1 MLSKERVRDL
11 KIFSKKIQIE
21 TIKMIASLGVGHL
34 GGSLSIADALAV
46 LYGAQMKYDPKN
58 PKWEERDWFVCSKGH
73 AGPAVYAALAMK
85 GFFPMSELNTLNR
98 PGTRLPSHC
107 DRLKTPGIDMT
118 TGSLGQGASTA
129 AGIALAHQ
137 MNQKS
142 NKVFLMLGDGEI
154 NEGRVWEMALFAGT
168 KKINNLIAFVDY
180 NKLQLDGPTCE
191 ICDVG
196 NVAKKFEDFGWYAQ
210 DIDGHDVLA
219 INNAIENARAQYE
232 KPSMIVLN
240 TIKGDGWSTVANK
253 SSCHNLTISPAQMEE
268 ALGEMNAALK
278 RIEEGE

>member
-1 MLSKERVRDL
+1 MLSKEQTKEL
-11 KIFSKKIQIE
+11 KVFSKKIQIE
-21 TIKMIASLGVGHL
+21 TVKMIANLGVGHL
-34 GGSLSIADALAV
+34 GGSLSIAYALAV

-107 DRLKTPGIDMT
+107 DRLRTPGIDMT

-137 MNQKS
+137 MNKKS
-142 NKVFLMLGDGEI
+142 NKIFLMLGDGEI
-154 NEGRVWEMALFAGT
+154 DEGQVWEMALFAGT
-168 KKINNLIAFVDY
+168 KKLNNLIAFVDY

-196 NVAKKFEDFGWYAQ
+196 DVAKKFEDFGWYAQ
-210 DIDGHDVLA
+210 DIDGNDVQA
-219 INNAIENARAQYE
+219 IDNAIDRARAQHE

-240 TIKGDGWSTVANK
+240 TIKGDGWSSVANK
-253 SSCHNLTISPAQMEE
+253 SSCHNLSISPAQLQE
-268 ALGEMNAALK
+268 AMDEMNAALK

>member
-1 MLSKERVRDL
+1 MLSKERVREL

-21 TIKMIASLGVGHL
+21 TVKMIANLGVGHL

-137 MNQKS
+137 MNKKS

-154 NEGRVWEMALFAGT
+154 NEGQVWEMALFAGT

-196 NVAKKFEDFGWYAQ
+196 NVAKKFEDFGWFAQ
-210 DIDGHDVLA
+210 DIDGRDVLA
-219 INNAIENARAQYE
+219 INNAIETARAQHE

-240 TIKGDGWSTVANK
+240 TIKGDGWSSVANK
-253 SSCHNLTISPAQMEE
+253 SSCHNLTISPAQLEE
-268 ALGEMNAALK
+268 AMVEMNAALK

>member
-1 MLSKERVRDL
+1 MLSKERVREL

-21 TIKMIASLGVGHL
+21 TVKMIANLGVGHL

-137 MNQKS
+137 MNKKS

-154 NEGRVWEMALFAGT
+154 NEGQVWEMALFAGT

-196 NVAKKFEDFGWYAQ
+196 NVAKKFEDFGWFAQ
-210 DIDGHDVLA
+210 DIDGRDVLA
-219 INNAIENARAQYE
+219 INNAIESARAQHE

-240 TIKGDGWSTVANK
+240 TIKGDGWSSVANK
-253 SSCHNLTISPAQMEE
+253 SSCHNLTISPAQLEE
-268 ALGEMNAALK
+268 AMVEMNAALK

>member
-1 MLSKERVRDL
+1 MLSKEQTKEL
-11 KIFSKKIQIE
+11 KVFSKKIQIE
-21 TIKMIASLGVGHL
+21 TVKMIANLGVGHL
-34 GGSLSIADALAV
+34 GGSLSIAYALAV

-107 DRLKTPGIDMT
+107 DRLRTPGIDMT

-137 MNQKS
+137 MNKKS
-142 NKVFLMLGDGEI
+142 NKIFLMLGDGEI
-154 NEGRVWEMALFAGT
+154 DEGQVWEMALFAGT
-168 KKINNLIAFVDY
+168 KKLNNMIAFVDY

-196 NVAKKFEDFGWYAQ
+196 DVAKKFEDFGWYAQ
-210 DIDGHDVLA
+210 DIDGNDVQA
-219 INNAIENARAQYE
+219 IDNAIDRARAQHE

-240 TIKGDGWSTVANK
+240 TIKGDGWSSVANK
-253 SSCHNLTISPAQMEE
+253 SSCHNLTISPAQLQE
-268 ALGEMNAALK
+268 AMDEMNAALK

>member
-137 MNQKS
+137 MNRKS

-154 NEGRVWEMALFAGT
+154 NEGQVWEMALFAGT

-219 INNAIENARAQYE
+219 INNAIDNARAQHE